1 MNIARIY
8 INVYSIVEVV
18 DIHNLHI
25 DLVEEVLEV
34 QGEEAY
40 VHQVVAVDIE
50 DILVLLVVVDNSEDI
65 VDVHN
70 VGQLEADEEYIPI
83 I

>member
-1 MNIARIY
+1 M
-8 INVYSIVEVV
+8 EVV

-25 DLVEEVLEV
+25 DLVEEVLEDL
-34 QGEEAY
+34 GEEAY
-40 VHQVVAVDIE
+40 VHQVVVVDIE
-50 DILVLLVVVDNSEDI
+50 DILALLVVVDNFEDT

-70 VGQLEADEEYIPI
+70 VGQLEVDEEYIPI